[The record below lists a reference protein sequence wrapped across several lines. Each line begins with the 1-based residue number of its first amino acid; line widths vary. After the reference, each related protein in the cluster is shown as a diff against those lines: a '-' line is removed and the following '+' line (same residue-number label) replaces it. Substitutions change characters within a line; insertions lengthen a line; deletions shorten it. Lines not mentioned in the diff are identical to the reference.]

1 MKIILIFLTL
11 VQFSWGADAT
21 LEVVKGVGGLSPLA
35 IEDSSL
41 QTSDLSRKFTQML
54 AADMNVVSLFTVD
67 QSYASVPFNSLS
79 PSPQHQDAQYL
90 IRYRL
95 VDDGTGGMRADVKML
110 QNGNEFFAKSYI
122 LKQSEMAVFLSHAIA
137 YDINAKLGGSPIDW
151 IKRKVVFVRLTSPK
165 RSEIVVSDY
174 TLSYQKVILTG
185 GMYGFAKWANSEQ
198 SEVYYTS
205 LLDFKPTIYKLS
217 LQSGKKDKIVSSDG
231 MAVCSDVS
239 EDSKRLLLT
248 LAPNGQP
255 DIYLYD
261 LTSGAKT
268 QITNYSGID
277 VNGQFMGDGSI
288 AFVSNRLGYPNIF
301 STRMNS
307 TAVSQLVYHGKNN
320 SSLSSYKNF
329 LVYKARENS
338 ATFAGN
344 SFNLHLLSL
353 NSGNVQRL
361 TASGENDFPKFSYD
375 GEAILY
381 IKQEGSRSSIGVI
394 RFGVNKSFAF
404 PLKIGR
410 IQSIDW

>member
-1 MKIILIFLTL
+1 LKIILIFLTL

-54 AADMNVVSLFTVD
+54 APDMNVVSLFTVD

-231 MAVCSDVS
+231 MAVCWDVS

-381 IKQEGSRSSIGVI
+381 IKQEGYRSPIGVI

>member
-1 MKIILIFLTL
+1 LKIILIFLTL
-11 VQFSWGADAT
+11 IQFSWGADAT
-21 LEVVKGVGGLSPLA
+21 LEVVKGVEGLSPLA

-79 PSPQHQDAQYL
+79 PSQQHQQAQYL
-90 IRYRL
+90 LRYRL
-95 VDDGTGGMRADVKML
+95 VDDGEGGIRADVKML

-217 LQSGKKDKIVSSDG
+217 LQSGKKDKIISSDG

-261 LTSGAKT
+261 LTSGSKT

-307 TAVSQLVYHGKNN
+307 TAVSQLVYQGKNN

-338 ATFAGN
+338 ATYAGN

-353 NSGNVQRL
+353 NNGNVQRL
-361 TASGENDFPKFSYD
+361 TASGENDFPKFSND

-394 RFGVNKSFAF
+394 RFGVNKSFIF

>member
-1 MKIILIFLTL
+1 LKIILVFLTFI
-11 VQFSWGADAT
+11 QFSWGADAT
-21 LEVVKGVGGLSPLA
+21 LEVVKGVEGLSPLA

-54 AADMNVVSLFTVD
+54 AADMNVVSLFNVND
-67 QSYASVPFNSLS
+67 SYAAVPFNSLS
-79 PSPQHQDAQYL
+79 PSPLHQGAQYL
-90 IRYRL
+90 LRYRL
-95 VDDGTGGMRADVKML
+95 VDDGVGGIRADIKLL
-110 QNGNEFFAKSYI
+110 QNGNELFAKSYI
-122 LKQSEMAVFLSHAIA
+122 LKQSEMVVFLSHSIA

-151 IKRKVVFVRLTSPK
+151 IKRKVLFVRLTSPK

-205 LLDFKPTIYKLS
+205 LLDFKPTIYKFG
-217 LQSGKKDKIVSSDG
+217 LQTGKKDKIISSDG

-301 STRMNS
+301 STQMNS
-307 TAVSQLVYHGKNN
+307 TAVSQLVYKGKNN

-353 NSGNVQRL
+353 NTGNVQRL
-361 TASGENDFPKFSYD
+361 TASGENDFPKFSFD
-375 GEAILY
+375 GQAILY

-394 RFGVNKSFAF
+394 RFGVNKSFIF

>member
-11 VQFSWGADAT
+11 IHLSWGADAT
-21 LEVVKGVGGLSPLA
+21 LEVVKGVEGLSPLA

-41 QTSDLSRKFTQML
+41 QTNELSRKFTQML
-54 AADMNVVSLFTVD
+54 AADMNVVSLFSVD
-67 QSYASVPFNSLS
+67 ESYASVPFNSLTAS
-79 PSPQHQDAQYL
+79 PLHKDAQYL
-90 IRYRL
+90 LRYRL
-95 VDDGTGGMRADVKML
+95 LDDGTGGTRADIKLL
-110 QNGNEFFAKSYI
+110 QNGNELFQKSYI
-122 LKQSEMAVFLSHAIA
+122 LKQSEMAVFLSHSIA
-137 YDINAKLGGSPIDW
+137 YDINAKLGGTPIDW
-151 IKRKVVFVRLTSPK
+151 IKRKVLFVRLTSP
-165 RSEIVVSDY
+165 RHSEIVVSDY

-185 GMYGFAKWANSEQ
+185 GMYGFAKWANRDQ
-198 SEVYYTS
+198 SELFYTS
-205 LLDFKPTIYKLS
+205 LADFKPTIYKMN
-217 LQSGKKDKIVSSDG
+217 LQSGKKEKIISSDG
-231 MAVCSDVS
+231 MAVCSDVN
-239 EDSKRLLLT
+239 EDSKNLLLT

-261 LTSGAKT
+261 LTSGTKT

-288 AFVSNRLGYPNIF
+288 AFVSNRLGYPNVF
-301 STRMNS
+301 STRVNS
-307 TAVSQLVYHGKNN
+307 SAVSQLVYQGKSN
-320 SSLSSYKNF
+320 SSLSSYKNL

-353 NSGNVQRL
+353 NTGNVKRL
-361 TASGENDFPKFSYD
+361 TASGENDFPKFSPD

-381 IKQEGSRSSIGVI
+381 IKQEGARSSIGVI
-394 RFGVNKSFAF
+394 RFGVNKSFVF